1 MKNLKTFKIFMII
14 SVIGIMIISFSCNT
28 DCIYEKNK
36 KVNVSAW
43 NMSEIVKFDVSIS
56 DTISKNDF
64 FINIRNSTEYSFSN
78 IFFFIT
84 TTFPDGGTTRDTIE
98 CFLADINGKWLGK
111 GLGKFK
117 DNRILFK
124 RNMSFP
130 SKGIYSFEFEQAMR
144 VENIKGIDEIGI
156 RIVKSDIL

>member
-1 MKNLKTFKIFMII
+1 
-14 SVIGIMIISFSCNT
+14 
-28 DCIYEKNK
+28 
-36 KVNVSAW
+36 
-43 NMSEIVKFDVSIS
+43 MSEIVKFDVSIS

-84 TTFPDGGTTRDTIE
+84 TTFPDGGTTRDTVE